1 MLEHDRFNASGDINV
16 FDSFCEWI
24 ICHYLYF
31 PRMNFIFQ
39 PKVSDGCHN
48 MTQKSMGFNGNTIVT
63 VKRHSYR
70 INFWFMAENEVVTR
84 MKNADLSEKN
94 WRLLL
99 WKNIYFFWR
108 YQVIQQRLWLNNKVS
123 WMKQRRKRY
132 KKDPKRY
139 LQKKQNEEKWYQN
152 MPEEVKKYQKIDIKM
167 CLKKKLKKIKQKM
180 TLTLC

>member
-1 MLEHDRFNASGDINV
+1 MVKYNRFNVSEDINV
-16 FDSFCEWI
+16 FDSLREWI

-39 PKVSDGCHN
+39 PKVSDGFHD

-63 VKRHSYR
+63 VKRHS
-70 INFWFMAENEVVTR
+70 FLVHGWKEVVTR

-99 WKNIYFFWR
+99 WKNIYLFRR
-108 YQVIQQRLWLNNKVS
+108 YQIIQQRLWLNSKVS

-132 KKDPKRY
+132 KKKS
-139 LQKKQNEEKWYQN
+139 
-152 MPEEVKKYQKIDIKM
+152 QKISAE
-167 CLKKKLKKIKQKM
+167 KKP
-180 TLTLC
+180 